1 LEKHEIIVDETKHVG
16 IYLCTIWRTET
27 EMDTEMQK
35 EKETM
40 SGPGLSSQ
48 SNLTLRV
55 IGYKVESLKMSA
67 SLSIRLVG
75 RMVLSMYWSIAQV
88 LTVLR

>member
-1 LEKHEIIVDETKHVG
+1 
-16 IYLCTIWRTET
+16 
-27 EMDTEMQK
+27 MDTEMQK

>member
-1 LEKHEIIVDETKHVG
+1 
-16 IYLCTIWRTET
+16 
-27 EMDTEMQK
+27 MDTEMEK

-40 SGPGLSSQ
+40 SGPRLSSQ
-48 SNLTLRV
+48 SNLALRV
-55 IGYKVESLKMSA
+55 IGYKVESLKTSA